1 MRIPSE
7 DLQKRIVDTIKYRF
21 YDRLDLYDVYRW
33 LDNFQD
39 DELEMAVSVLEKLEY
54 YREEDL
60 LGILS
65 SKLNTIFKDVLR
77 EFQKPF
83 RVLFMPLGRPGK
95 SGHIIQYLVKNLFK
109 YHTPKHVKGI
119 VYNNHPKD
127 INIQSLTEEDVIIFL
142 DDIIGSG
149 DSFATDC
156 KLTFE
161 KEKRNG
167 EIEYKKNEWTIG
179 NVVKENT
186 PYKIVLLSCILM
198 DKGKAKIER
207 DFPYLKL
214 YGDVRVHAFS
224 KSMSPFGGY
233 YKMKQIREF
242 CYKYGRQICPG
253 RELGYSNSQALVLF
267 AHAVPNNTLPIIWV
281 DKYENN
287 GTIKYW
293 QPLIARDQLK
303 KQNMAF
309 IQRMDNNRWVFKL
322 SQFFG
327 VDLGDPDWKGIIQ
340 DKNVRLIYLLRCLD
354 KNIPEV
360 VIANDMGL
368 TNDDMVSL
376 FEEGEKIGLWD
387 QTHKITPEAQKMLA
401 EATKIFRIEN
411 KDKEFVTVDDRD
423 YMYIPETFRGRS

>member
-65 SKLNTIFKDVLR
+65 SKLDTIFKDVWH

-109 YHTPKHVKGI
+109 YHTPKHVKEI

-127 INIQSLTEEDVIIFL
+127 LDIQSLTEEDVIIFL

-156 KLTFE
+156 KLTFV

-167 EIEYKKNEWTIG
+167 EIEHIKNEWTIG

-214 YGDVRVHAFS
+214 YGDLRVHAFS

-242 CYKYGRQICPG
+242 CYKYGRQICLG
-253 RELGYSNSQALVLF
+253 RELGYSNSQALALF

-281 DKYENN
+281 DKYEDN
-287 GTIKYW
+287 GSIKYW

-327 VDLGDPDWKGIIQ
+327 VDLGDPNWKGIIQ

-387 QTHKITPEAQKMLA
+387 RTHKVTPEAQKMLA

-411 KDKEFVTVDDRD
+411 KDKGFVSVDDRD
-423 YMYIPETFRGRS
+423 YMYIPETFRGMS